1 MNDLAIDHVVFCVD
15 DLEEASREI
24 ERRIGMPV
32 VPGGEHEGLGTANA
46 IVPLGE
52 NYLELLTVSDSRLA
66 ATNEWGRW
74 TLDRMGTDLIPHAWC
89 LRTTDL
95 DGLEARIGQPAVPM
109 SRVRPDG
116 VRLSW
121 RLAGLV
127 GTMSTDAL
135 PFFIEWQVTD
145 DAMPGVVKTDQS
157 SATIEWIEVGSNGL
171 DALIGPHDL
180 PLRLTEGSG
189 IRKITIKSDLG
200 ETTL

>member
-1 MNDLAIDHVVFCVD
+1 MSDLVIDHVVFCVA
-15 DLEEASREI
+15 DLEEAGREI
-24 ERRIGMPV
+24 EGRIGMPV

-135 PFFIEWQVTD
+135 PFFIEWQVPPHEL
-145 DAMPGVVKTDQS
+145 PGVLNPDRS
-157 SATIEWIEVGSNGL
+157 PAAIEWIEVGGDGL
-171 DALIGPHDL
+171 DTLLGPHDL
-180 PLRLTEGSG
+180 PLRLTKGSG
-189 IRKITIKSDLG
+189 IRRIAIKSDLG
-200 ETTL
+200 ESIL